1 MMGNAV
7 IDVPALLKEFRLQII
22 FRCSAAFLSV
32 SVIFAPLM
40 LLTSSLK
47 AWWFHE
53 LAWLIPAA
61 KFLQQ
66 HNPWDLFVYIF
77 VATTAVAFFQRLG
90 EAVLERHNFKRLK
103 EDSRK
108 LIADAEDKTEAMSR
122 EKSLLGVR
130 RLTLNGLLRMAY
142 AFAQLVTL
150 ASWMFLIWLPVA
162 AGVTLGLGVAMW
174 MIAPWLIERF
184 RTLADK
190 GSEVIKADALLREGM
205 TDDGEPDEEI
215 VVIKKGQMTDEQ
227 RVEAQSVR
235 ARAQFEM
242 VERRLADV
250 AARSLL
256 RIQGG
261 WPGVVIAVVGV
272 VAAATATV
280 IAMTADAGV
289 GGRAV
294 LLLAVLVTLGRGA
307 MSSVQGLEEVA
318 FFASG
323 AIIRSGGDTE

>member
-1 MMGNAV
+1 MRMMDNAV
-7 IDVPALLKEFRLQII
+7 IDVVALLKEFRLQLI
-22 FRCSAAFLSV
+22 FRSVAAVLSLSAV
-32 SVIFAPLM
+32 FACLV

-47 AWWFHE
+47 SWWFHE

-61 KFLQQ
+61 HFLQQ

-77 VATTAVAFFQRLG
+77 VATTAVTFFQRLG
-90 EAVLERHNFKRLK
+90 EAVLERHNFKRLTA
-103 EDSRK
+103 DSRRM
-108 LIADAEDKTEAMSR
+108 IAESDDQVETMRAEQ
-122 EKSLLGVR
+122 SLLGVR

-142 AFAQLVTL
+142 AFAQLLTL
-150 ASWMFLIWLPVA
+150 AVWMMVIWLPVA
-162 AGVTLGLGVAMW
+162 AAITTVLGLTMW

-184 RTLADK
+184 RVLADR
-190 GSEVIKADALLREGM
+190 SAQATPEDAVDALELM
-205 TDDGEPDEEI
+205 DD
-215 VVIKKGQMTDEQ
+215 VVTVKKNQMTDE
-227 RVEAQSVR
+227 ER
-235 ARAQFEM
+235 ATAHFLKVNAKFEQA
-242 VERRLADV
+242 ERRLTDV

-256 RIQGG
+256 RIHGG

-280 IAMTADAGV
+280 IAMTADGGV

-294 LLLAVLVTLGRGA
+294 LLLAVLVSVGRGA
-307 MSSVQGLEEVA
+307 MVAVQGLEEVA

>member
-22 FRCSAAFLSV
+22 LRCLAAFFTV
-32 SVIFAPLM
+32 SVVFASLI
-40 LLTSSLK
+40 LLTSSFK
-47 AWWFHE
+47 AWWFQE

-61 KFLQQ
+61 RFLQQ

-77 VATTAVAFFQRLG
+77 VATATVTFFQRLG
-90 EAVLERHNFKRLK
+90 EALLERYNFKRLK
-103 EDSRK
+103 EDSRR
-108 LIADAEDKTEAMSR
+108 LIAGAEDEAAAMSR

-142 AFAQLVTL
+142 AFAQLATL
-150 ASWMFLIWLPVA
+150 AGWMLVIWLPVA
-162 AGVTLGLGVAMW
+162 SALTMILGVVMW
-174 MIAPWLIERF
+174 MIAPWLIDRF
-184 RTLADK
+184 RTFAER
-190 GSEVIKADALLREGM
+190 GAEATPEDAVDGEESTEDVMPVKRGRM
-205 TDDGEPDEEI
+205 TDAERLD
-215 VVIKKGQMTDEQ
+215 
-227 RVEAQSVR
+227 AQTSR
-235 ARAQFEM
+235 AHHQFEQA
-242 VERRLADV
+242 ERRLADV

-280 IAMTADAGV
+280 IAMTTNAGIE
-289 GGRAV
+289 GRAV

-307 MSSVQGLEEVA
+307 MLAVQGLEEVA

-323 AIIRSGGDTE
+323 AIIRSGGE